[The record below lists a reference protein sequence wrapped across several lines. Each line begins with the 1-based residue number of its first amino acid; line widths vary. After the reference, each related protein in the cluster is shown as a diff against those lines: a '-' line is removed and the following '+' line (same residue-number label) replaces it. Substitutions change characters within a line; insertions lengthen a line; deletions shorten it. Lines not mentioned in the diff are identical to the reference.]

1 MANESFDDVTAMIRA
16 LTPSYPVYCIHP
28 EVLRATAKR
37 FVDSF
42 PGRVLY
48 AIKCNPHP
56 KILQILYD
64 SGVRHFDTASLPEIA
79 QVREQFR
86 DAGAYFMHPV
96 KARAAIKTAYE
107 VYGIRHFV
115 VDHSTELTKVLDETG
130 GEGVT
135 VIVRVATPAAGA
147 AYDLS
152 KKFGVRPNDAADIL
166 KEAKSWGCQTGL
178 AFHVGSQCLVPRA
191 YKTALDIVGDILEAA
206 KVDLHMLDVG
216 GGFPAAYQGVQMPPL
231 ESYMDEINGGLKQL
245 DLRHDCVV
253 MCEPGRAIVAD
264 GMSLVT
270 QVLLRKED
278 QVYINDGIYGSLSE
292 MVTARVQMPVR
303 AIRLKGGMSTTNMDF
318 TIAGPTCDS
327 LDILPFTFHLPD
339 DLDEGDWIEIGMV
352 GAYGNALRTN
362 FNGFYPDTFVEVEK
376 TAESM
381 MAPATAK
388 AVAS

>member
-1 MANESFDDVTAMIRA
+1 MASDRFDDVTAMIRA

-28 EVLRATAKR
+28 EVLQATAER
-37 FVDSF
+37 FVESF

-56 KILQILYD
+56 KVLQILYD
-64 SGVRHFDTASLPEIA
+64 AGIRHFDTASLAEIA

-115 VDHSTELTKVLDETG
+115 IDHPTEMIKVLDETG
-130 GEGVT
+130 GEGIT
-135 VIVRVATPAAGA
+135 VIVRIATPAAGA

-152 KKFGVRPNDAADIL
+152 KKFGILHSEATDLL

-191 YKTALDIVGDILEAA
+191 YKIALDMVGDIREAA

-216 GGFPAAYQGVQMPPL
+216 GGFPAAYQGVQTPPL
-231 ESYMDEINGGLKQL
+231 ESYMDEISGGLKRL

-253 MCEPGRAIVAD
+253 MCEPGRAMVAD

-303 AIRLKGGMSTTNMDF
+303 AIRLSGAMSGSSSDF
-318 TIAGPTCDS
+318 SIAGPTCDS
-327 LDILPFTFHLPD
+327 LDVLPFTFHLPD
-339 DLDEGDWIEIGMV
+339 DTTEGDWIEIGMV

-362 FNGFYPDTFVEVEK
+362 FNGFYPDTFVEVTK
-376 TAESM
+376 TDDTLM
-381 MAPATAK
+381 TLDTA
-388 AVAS
+388 AAAAS